1 MPETAGEIAA
11 PISGGPQHAPSPTT
25 RAATECEW
33 KPAGLAQRSATA
45 RATTVALTMQSLL
58 METTSAGPYPA
69 RRVPPLERR
78 NFTLSRVG
86 SFRNERVST
95 LVRLV
100 GSEAVRSAREE
111 PPGRP
116 LVAVEQKR
124 AFCSRTI
131 ARPCSMRQGERGE
144 LGKCARREVH
154 GVAATFGIVDSEY
167 GNGA

>member
-1 MPETAGEIAA
+1 VRLRLAVPGSPRHFEHGSELMVARYGAA
-11 PISGGPQHAPSPTT
+11 QGFRLPNFNTPCA
-25 RAATECEW
+25 
-33 KPAGLAQRSATA
+33 
-45 RATTVALTMQSLL
+45 
-58 METTSAGPYPA
+58 AGPYPA

-95 LVRLV
+95 LVWLV